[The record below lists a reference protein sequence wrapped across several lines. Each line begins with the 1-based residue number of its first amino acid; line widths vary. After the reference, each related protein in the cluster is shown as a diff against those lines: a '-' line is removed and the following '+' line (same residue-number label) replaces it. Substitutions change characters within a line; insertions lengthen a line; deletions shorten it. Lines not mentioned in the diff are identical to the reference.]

1 MAPSVSEFVPDDH
14 LAYFVRDMVRDDL
27 DLGEIYSA
35 YGERRGQPPYHP
47 AMMVSLLQYGYARGV
62 YSSRRLEVGC
72 VERVDFMAV
81 TGQARPD
88 HSTIAEF
95 RKRHRPALAKLFVQV
110 LELCKRAG
118 LVKLGHVSLDGT
130 KVKANASKH
139 RAMSYKRMCE
149 QEPTLAAEVENWLDE
164 ADRVD
169 AEEDE
174 KYGKDKRGDE
184 LPAWVANK
192 KEKLKRIRKA
202 KAALE
207 AEAKEKAKQV
217 AAERAAKEKADGK
230 PLTGPE
236 PKVLAGVPDD
246 KAQVNFTDPESRI
259 MKTKDGFEQAYNCQ
273 AAVDAE
279 SQVIVAQGVTQ
290 KSNDVEELVPMVDQ
304 VEENVGR
311 RPEEISADAGYCSE
325 ENIEAIEGRDVRAY
339 IATGR
344 QKHGT
349 ASATG
354 PPRARQGP
362 RAKAMRKRLKQGGYR
377 SRYRLRK
384 QTVEPVFGQIKEAR
398 GFRAFLVRG
407 VRKVEQEW
415 AMVCTAHNVLKL
427 MKAIGPS
434 GV

>member
-47 AMMVSLLQYGYARGV
+47 AMMVALLQYGYARGV

-81 TGQARPD
+81 TGQAQPD

-95 RKRHRPALAKLFVQV
+95 RKRHREALARLFVQV
-110 LELCKRAG
+110 LELCKKAG

-149 QEPTLAAEVENWLDE
+149 QEPVLAAEVKRWLDE
-164 ADRVD
+164 ADRID

-217 AAERAAKEKADGK
+217 AAERAAKEKDRGE
-230 PLTGPE
+230 PLRGAE
-236 PKVLAGVPDD
+236 SKVLSGVPDD

-259 MKTKDGFEQAYNCQ
+259 MKTKDGFEQGYNCQ

-279 SQVIVAQGVTQ
+279 SQVIVAQAVTQ
-290 KSNDVEELVPMVDQ
+290 KSNDVEELVTMVDQ

-325 ENIEAIEGRDVRAY
+325 KNIEAIEGREVRAY

-354 PPRARQGP
+354 PQKARQGP
-362 RAKAMRKRLKQGGYR
+362 WAKAMRKRLKQGGYR

-427 MKAIGPS
+427 MKASGPS
-434 GV
+434 GA